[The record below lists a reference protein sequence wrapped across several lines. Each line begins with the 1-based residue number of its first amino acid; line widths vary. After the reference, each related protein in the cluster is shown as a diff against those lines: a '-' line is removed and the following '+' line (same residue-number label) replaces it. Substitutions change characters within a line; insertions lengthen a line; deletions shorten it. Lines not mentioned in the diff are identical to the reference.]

1 MKQTQKPFGL
11 RMPPDVKDWLAARA
25 ASSRRSMNAEIVTIL
40 VEVAKLE
47 PANIVC
53 RIKTNDREPK

>member
-1 MKQTQKPFGL
+1 MSETSSL
-11 RMPPDVKDWLAARA
+11 LVRMPPATKAWLAARA

-47 PANIVC
+47 PANVVR
-53 RIKTNDREPK
+53 RIKTNDRETK